1 MLAQDTIFTTAL
13 YIPQYK
19 FILFRVGSVLLL
31 LTETCFMSDSKIIVA
46 LDYPTSD
53 AALALAK
60 QLDPTRCKLK
70 IGKELFTRSGPAVVE
85 TLVKQGFD
93 IFLDLKYHDI
103 PNTVAKACAAATNLG
118 VWMMNVHTL
127 GGSAMMTAA
136 REAIG
141 NTADRPLLI
150 GVTLLTSMDQATF
163 NEIGLQGSITD
174 TVLRL
179 AKLADASGL
188 DGVVCSA
195 QEATKLR
202 AERGEQFQ
210 LVTPGIRPANSEQGD
225 QHRTMTPAEAIAAGS
240 SYLVIGRPITAAANP
255 MSALEAIELSLN

>member
-1 MLAQDTIFTTAL
+1 MFLWKL
-13 YIPQYK
+13 
-19 FILFRVGSVLLL
+19 
-31 LTETCFMSDSKIIVA
+31 CMSDSKIIVA

-60 QLDPTRCKLK
+60 QLDPERCRLK

-103 PNTVAKACAAATNLG
+103 PHTVAKACAAAADLG
-118 VWMMNVHTL
+118 VWMMNVHAL
-127 GGSAMMTAA
+127 GGGAMMSAA

-141 NTADRPLLI
+141 HQSDRPLLI
-150 GVTLLTSMDQATF
+150 AVTLLTSMDQTTF
-163 NEIGLQGSITD
+163 DQIGLQGTITD

-179 AKLADASGL
+179 AKLADESGL

-195 QEATKLR
+195 QEATQLR
-202 AERGEQFQ
+202 AQRGNDFQ
-210 LVTPGIRPANSEQGD
+210 LITPGIRPANSEQGD
-225 QHRTMTPAEAIAAGS
+225 QHRTMTPAEALSAGS
-240 SYLVIGRPITAAANP
+240 SYLVIGRPITAAADP
-255 MSALEAIELSLN
+255 MAALTDIEQSLL